1 MLPYMLIYVF
11 HRIFLILGH
20 ETWSTI
26 RDRNEECYCR
36 ICVWRGGGGGGGG
49 EGGVVTSC
57 SCS

>member
-49 EGGVVTSC
+49 GGW
-57 SCS
+57 